1 MLKEHGFGIGEMMS
15 KALST
20 LVVHSFVGISTTI
33 SCNDLNK
40 KYGNIS
46 SITYLATSMS
56 KKMQAH
62 NRTNGHQ
69 QKQPHGSSKEK
80 VRKTASMMFRLL
92 ESSISSKCQAS
103 TGTNKNLEF
112 QQRY

>member
-1 MLKEHGFGIGEMMS
+1 MLKEHGLWIEEIIS

-20 LVVHSFVGISTTI
+20 LVVHSFVGISATM
-33 SCNDLNK
+33 SCNGLGK
-40 KYGNIS
+40 KNGDTS
-46 SITYLATSMS
+46 SIAYLATSMS
-56 KKMQAH
+56 NKMQAH

-80 VRKTASMMFRLL
+80 VQKAASMMFSLL